1 MWNGVQGKQENGDS
15 NGDSVRISV
24 RLNGLQEKLLILHY
38 TINMNGIL
46 GLFVCDREIT
56 VMVFDAIT
64 DPFDV
69 FLMLNEENS
78 LFYTLNVYK

>member
-1 MWNGVQGKQENGDS
+1 MVCK
-15 NGDSVRISV
+15 
-24 RLNGLQEKLLILHY
+24 QEKLLILHY

-46 GLFVCDREIT
+46 GLFVCDRKIT

-78 LFYTLNVYK
+78 LFYIR